1 MHVVADTTALV
12 ADGIITS
19 NQAEVLKQRSR
30 QVMVG
35 LAINT
40 LLCLGILSATGGL
53 ILWLKDALA
62 VAICGAVAV
71 GIGLAILSRK
81 LEHLRM
87 FGNAATLIGAGM
99 LVGGGT
105 LELVDKY
112 EAVAGP
118 VLAVSGL
125 VLWLV
130 ALQAFRR
137 NVLGAAFVV
146 GAIAV
151 MGLAVHLLGLGF
163 AIELWSLAGL
173 PVSLFYLYA
182 SVALAA
188 SGWVLDVRLVSAL
201 AILPFA
207 QMLDTGTFYMHAIY
221 AFYSPEPTLSIV
233 QMSLLVAA
241 CVWIMKTRQERT
253 ARHARIIAVLAFVT
267 ANLCAL
273 VGSLWGDVVGETIWG
288 PTLPEGRNSKTWE
301 LYRQELDTFRETA
314 MTIPEGAFSILWA
327 VALIAIALWAA
338 HRNMRG
344 LFNTA
349 LVFGVIHAYTQ
360 LFESFG
366 DEPLAYVIGGFILI
380 PVAWGMWQM
389 DQALQKRGENSA
401 G

>member
-241 CVWIMKTRQERT
+241 CVWFMKTRQERT

-288 PTLPEGRNSKTWE
+288 PTRPEGWSSETWE
-301 LYRQELDTFRETA
+301 LYQQELDAFRETA